1 MPAASVYTCRVTN
14 WAMLVLSIP
23 IMGLWTYIS
32 VSDSGFNNFLSTA
45 LWFVVLMTAVMQSTQ
60 RISAGPAGLSV
71 NFGPF
76 GFPRVTLA
84 RADIAHAEII
94 DLPGGPWSLTGVTWR
109 PKRGWLLAL
118 NTGPALRLR
127 SINGRRV
134 TVSMRDPAAALWAMG
149 IAS

>member
-23 IMGLWTYIS
+23 VVTLWTYIS
-32 VSDSGFNNFLSTA
+32 VSDPELNNLLSTA
-45 LWFVVLMTAVMQSTQ
+45 VWIIVLVTAMMLSTQ
-60 RISAGPAGLSV
+60 RISAGPIGLTV

-84 RADIAHAEII
+84 RTAIAHAEII
-94 DLPGGPWSLTGVTWR
+94 DLPGGPWSTTGVTWR
-109 PKRGWLLAL
+109 PKYGWLLAL

-127 SINGRRV
+127 STSGRRF
-134 TVSMRDPAAALWAMG
+134 TVSMRDPAAALCAMG
-149 IAS
+149 IAP